1 MWARGRFTL
10 TDILF
15 GRQVGSGYQE
25 IEFQE
30 IETGGR
36 KFFSGGRKYCKIDRK
51 GPRGLMGLGMVRG
64 QVRLG

>member
-15 GRQVGSGYQE
+15 GRQAGSGDKE

-36 KFFSGGRKYCKIDRK
+36 KFFFQEVESIAKLIEKA
-51 GPRGLMGLGMVRG
+51 LGVLWG
-64 QVRLG
+64 